1 MTSGASGKA
10 SGLFTVRPSTRLR
23 QKCKKKKIHY
33 LSAALWRLLLAGKC
47 IFLTFGLSK
56 VRSLGLAVGT

>member
-1 MTSGASGKA
+1 M
-10 SGLFTVRPSTRLR
+10 
-23 QKCKKKKIHY
+23 QEKKKIHY
-33 LSAALWRLLLAGKC
+33 LSAALWHLLSAGKC